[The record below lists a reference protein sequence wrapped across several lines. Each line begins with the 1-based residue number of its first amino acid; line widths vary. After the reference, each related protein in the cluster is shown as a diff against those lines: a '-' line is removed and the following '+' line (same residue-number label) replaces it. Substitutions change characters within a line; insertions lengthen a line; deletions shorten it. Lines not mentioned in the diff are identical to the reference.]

1 MDAKRRKE
9 APAAS
14 PELGDSM
21 AEHPLVVRA
30 HERLARLAVECAK
43 QRFFG
48 VVGIEISFEAGQP
61 LIVRH
66 TVQGTDKLGT

>member
-1 MDAKRRKE
+1 
-9 APAAS
+9 
-14 PELGDSM
+14 M

-30 HERLARLAVECAK
+30 HERLARLAAECAR